1 MTRSVSMASVDEI
14 PSVYSGHYEVGVV
27 IDRPVAEVWQQF
39 LDIGSWVTSHDIEDV
54 EGTPQTLGSITR
66 VSFRGVLEAGYPP
79 AHYHYCKI
87 ITLDPERDYVLK
99 TYSEQ
104 GGSYG
109 LEISAFDHASFAE
122 VDGKTTVTFDLFAEY
137 KTDAAEIDRAAMDEM
152 MKVSSD
158 GMVKNL
164 GKLKA
169 LVESG

>member
-1 MTRSVSMASVDEI
+1 MASVDEI
-14 PSVYSGHYEVGVV
+14 PSVYSGHYQVEVV
-27 IDRPVAEVWQQF
+27 IDRPAAEVWKQF
-39 LDIGSWVTSHDIEDV
+39 LDIGSWVTSHNIEDV
-54 EGTPQTLGSITR
+54 EGTPETLGSITR
-66 VSFRGVLEAGYPP
+66 VSFRGADDAGYPP

-87 ITLDPERDYVLK
+87 ITLVPERDYVLK

-109 LEISAFDHASFAE
+109 LQISAFDHANFVEA
-122 VDGKTTVTFDLFAEY
+122 DGKTTVTFNLYAEY
-137 KTDAAEIDRAAMDEM
+137 EGDAVANDRAAMDEM

-169 LVESG
+169 IVESR